1 MPTTLEDR
9 HQSPSRPVP
18 TAAPHPAAPAT
29 APNEV
34 VVRVVGG
41 DGATAPAKRR
51 HERRGFTLA
60 GFVLAAVVGAL
71 VVGMLLVAAAVVG
84 LINIGNPFGATT
96 VDRTPPALLKQLKNV
111 SDYHAAE
118 GTFMVRVDIEN
129 DVGILPSFIA
139 GEHTLFNAIGTVDAT
154 IDFSALATD
163 AVKVDGQS
171 VTITL
176 PRPEYGKATV
186 DPARSRVVNRDRG
199 IADRIGDLFGD
210 DTNNERQLYL
220 LAQKKIAAAA
230 TESNLRSRAERNTTH
245 MLEGLLARFGYTDV
259 TVGFEKPAPARA
271 AAAK

>member
-1 MPTTLEDR
+1 MPTTLDDR
-9 HQSPSRPVP
+9 HHTRSRPMP
-18 TAAPHPAAPAT
+18 PAAPHPADRST

-41 DGATAPAKRR
+41 EGATAPAKRAR
-51 HERRGFTLA
+51 PRRGFSLG
-60 GFVLAAVVGAL
+60 GFVLAAVAGAL

-84 LINIGNPFGATT
+84 LVNIGNPFGATT
-96 VDRTPPALLKQLKNV
+96 VDRTPPALLEQLENV
-111 SDYHAAE
+111 SAYHAAE

-139 GEHTLFNAIGTVDAT
+139 GEHTLFNAIGTVDASV
-154 IDFSALATD
+154 DFSTLPTD
-163 AVKVDGQS
+163 AVKINGQS

-186 DPARSRVVNRDRG
+186 DPARSRVVDRDRG

-220 LAQKKIAAAA
+220 LAEKKIAAAA
-230 TESNLRSRAERNTTH
+230 TESNLRSRAERNTSH

-259 TVGFEKPAPARA
+259 TAVFQKPAPAHA
-271 AAAK
+271 VAAK

>member
-9 HQSPSRPVP
+9 HKNRSRPMP
-18 TAAPHPAAPAT
+18 AAAAHPAAPAT

-41 DGATAPAKRR
+41 EGATAPSKRAR
-51 HERRGFTLA
+51 HRRGFSVA
-60 GFVLAAVVGAL
+60 GFVLAAVTGAV
-71 VVGMLLVAAAVVG
+71 VVGLLLVAAAVVG

-96 VDRTPPALLKQLKNV
+96 VDRTPPALLKQLENV

-139 GEHTLFNAIGTVDAT
+139 GEHTLFNAIGTVDASV
-154 IDFSALATD
+154 DFSTLATD
-163 AVKVDGQS
+163 AVKLDGQA

-186 DPARSRVVNRDRG
+186 DPARSRVVDRDRG

-220 LAQKKIAAAA
+220 LAEKKIAAAA
-230 TESNLRSRAERNTTH
+230 AESNLRSRAERNTTH

-271 AAAK
+271 AAR

>member
-1 MPTTLEDR
+1 MPTMLDDR
-9 HQSPSRPVP
+9 HHTRSRPMP
-18 TAAPHPAAPAT
+18 AAVPHPAAPAT
-29 APNEV
+29 GPNEV

-41 DGATAPAKRR
+41 EAPAAPAKRAR
-51 HERRGFTLA
+51 PRRGFSLG
-60 GFVLAAVVGAL
+60 GFLLAAVAGAL
-71 VVGMLLVAAAVVG
+71 AVGLLLVAAAVVG

-111 SDYHAAE
+111 SAYHAAE

-139 GEHTLFNAIGTVDAT
+139 GEHTLFNAIGTVDASV
-154 IDFSALATD
+154 DFSTLATD
-163 AVKVDGQS
+163 AVKINGQS

-186 DPARSRVVNRDRG
+186 DPARSRVVDRDRG

-220 LAQKKIAAAA
+220 LAEKKIAAAA
-230 TESNLRSRAERNTTH
+230 AESNLRSRAERNTTR

-259 TVGFEKPAPARA
+259 TVAFEKPAPARTA
-271 AAAK
+271 AAR